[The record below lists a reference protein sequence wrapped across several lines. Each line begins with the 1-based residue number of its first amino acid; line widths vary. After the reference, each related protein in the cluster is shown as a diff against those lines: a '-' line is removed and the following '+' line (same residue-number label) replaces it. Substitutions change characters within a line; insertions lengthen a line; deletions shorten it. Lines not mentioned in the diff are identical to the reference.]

1 MVGKKKNWCR
11 RSSWRI
17 EDINMMEEFLHQS
30 FFRAVVWAVVR
41 SSEIRDQGMVLFI
54 FIGS

>member
-1 MVGKKKNWCR
+1 M
-11 RSSWRI
+11 
-17 EDINMMEEFLHQS
+17 EDGGYNMMEEFLHQS